1 MALPTS
7 HPMTTVKRTPPL
19 EELFDAWVY
28 AALDATAALHAWAA
42 MSPRDRATAHAVYRA
57 ALDREESAADSLMHT
72 TPQEPQV
79 NVVTPLRPAQ
89 HNTTADREVTDYE
102 MVRGTHD
109 ALELIS
115 SKWSVEVLY
124 LLASG
129 TRRYCEIYYD
139 VGEISKKT
147 LTQTLRVLANKGLVV
162 RRAYAE
168 VPPRVEYSLT
178 PLGWSIT
185 ELLMSLYEWSAAHL
199 EPEVPEPVPQRLA
212 S

>member
-1 MALPTS
+1 
-7 HPMTTVKRTPPL
+7 
-19 EELFDAWVY
+19 
-28 AALDATAALHAWAA
+28 
-42 MSPRDRATAHAVYRA
+42 
-57 ALDREESAADSLMHT
+57 MH
-72 TPQEPQV
+72 
-79 NVVTPLRPAQ
+79 VVTRIRPA
-89 HNTTADREVTDYE
+89 TREVSDYE

-147 LTQTLRVLANKGLVV
+147 LTQTLRLLERRGLVA

-185 ELLMSLYEWSAAHL
+185 GLLMSLYEWSAAHL
-199 EPEVPEPVPQRLA
+199 HDGDEDAVPAPAAVPTAIA